1 MKKKQIRLLVSS
13 FVGGVLIGS
22 LFTVVSAA
30 STSGSWGSY
39 GPINGYSYKNQ
50 ARLSENGSSLP
61 VNATTEVD
69 NSGTG
74 LVPTGY
80 MGAQG
85 RLYKSTG
92 SLCYSENTYYN
103 QSATSNLSVIV
114 SGDCGTGIAYYSKGL
129 TTAFN
134 GNGYDSYNTFQSPNL
149 NH

>member
-30 STSGSWGSY
+30 STSGSWGSLRT
-39 GPINGYSYKNQ
+39 NQ
-50 ARLSENGSSLP
+50 WLFLQKPGAALSENGSSLP

-92 SLCYSENTYYN
+92 SLCSSENTYYN

-134 GNGYDSYNTFQSPNL
+134 GNGYDSYNTFQSPKS
-149 NH
+149 